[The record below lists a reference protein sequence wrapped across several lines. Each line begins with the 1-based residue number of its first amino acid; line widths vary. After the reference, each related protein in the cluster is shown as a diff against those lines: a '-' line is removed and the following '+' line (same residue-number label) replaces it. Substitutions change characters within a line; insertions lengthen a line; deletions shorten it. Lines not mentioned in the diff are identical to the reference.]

1 MNKASTLQLTEEA
14 ATLDTYTIL
23 VHIQIPR
30 YTDVSLTSIERIC
43 CHNYPRYPLDHH
55 LVLDFL

>member
-1 MNKASTLQLTEEA
+1 MDKTSTLQLTEEA

-30 YTDVSLTSIERIC
+30 YTDVSLTLLGRIC
-43 CHNYPRYPLDHH
+43 CHNYPTL
-55 LVLDFL
+55 